1 VLTLP
6 DLVALL
12 PLLAIGAVVV
22 ALMVTIAFVRRHRAV
37 LALTLVGLAATLA
50 TLPVAATADQPQVT
64 ALLRVDAYALFFIGL
79 LTLTTGAVAL
89 LAYGYLRGGEAE
101 PPEFYLLLCIA
112 LLGAAT
118 MTASTQFAS
127 FFLGLEILSVS
138 LYTLI
143 AYPRVRLGCIEASV
157 KYLILGGVTS
167 AFLLFGMAL
176 FYAAAGTMTVPGL
189 TAALNEGTVEVG
201 GQTVTPDGLL
211 VLTGLALVLVSVGFK
226 LALVPFHMWTPDIYQ
241 GAPAPVTAF
250 VATVSKGA
258 TVALLVRYFRGVDLA
273 GEPALFWAFTLLA
286 GASMIAGNLL
296 ALLQTNL
303 KRLLAYSSIAH
314 LGYVLVAFLASGAL
328 AVTAASFYVVVY
340 VAANLVAFGIV
351 TVLSSPERDAEEIA
365 DYRGL
370 AVRRPWLAGG
380 MALALFSLAGLP
392 LTAGFIGK
400 FYLVRAGVGEAL
412 WALVIVLVLTSALS
426 MYYYARV
433 IVAMYVQRPE
443 EGAETGAAEGGAP
456 PAPDTSPP
464 AAGRPAAAEPAGR
477 APALPAAPA
486 AWSAGPVLAVA
497 AVLLLALGVYPA
509 PLVRL
514 IERVADSLP

>member
-1 VLTLP
+1 MLTLP

-12 PLLAIGAVVV
+12 PLLAIAAVAV
-22 ALMVTIAFVRRHRAV
+22 ALMVTIAFVRRHRTV

-79 LTLTTGAVAL
+79 LALATGAVAL
-89 LAYGYLRGGEAE
+89 LAYGYLHGGEAE
-101 PPEFYLLLCIA
+101 PPEFYLLLFIA

-118 MTASTQFAS
+118 MTASTHFAS

-189 TAALNEGTVEVG
+189 TAVLNEGTVEVA
-201 GQTVTPDGLL
+201 GQAVTPDRLL
-211 VLTGLALVLVSVGFK
+211 VLTGLALILVSVGFK

-258 TVALLVRYFRGVDLA
+258 TVALLVRYFRGVDLG
-273 GEPALFWAFTLLA
+273 GEPALFWAFALLA

-296 ALLQTNL
+296 ALMQTNV

-340 VAANLVAFGIV
+340 VAANLIALGIV
-351 TVLSSPERDAEEIA
+351 TVLSGAERDAEEIA

-400 FYLVRAGVGEAL
+400 FYLVRAGAGEAL

-443 EGAETGAAEGGAP
+443 EVAEAGAAEGGAS
-456 PAPDTSPP
+456 PAPSV
-464 AAGRPAAAEPAGR
+464 
-477 APALPAAPA
+477 
-486 AWSAGPVLAVA
+486 S
-497 AVLLLALGVYPA
+497 PA
-509 PLVRL
+509 P
-514 IERVADSLP
+514 

>member
-118 MTASTQFAS
+118 MTASTHFAS

-314 LGYVLVAFLASGAL
+314 LGYVLVAFLGRARGHGGELLRRRLRGREPGRLRHRHRAVEPGEGRRGDRRLPRPRRAATLARRRHGAGAL
-328 AVTAASFYVVVY
+328 
-340 VAANLVAFGIV
+340 
-351 TVLSSPERDAEEIA
+351 
-365 DYRGL
+365 L
-370 AVRRPWLAGG
+370 AR
-380 MALALFSLAGLP
+380 
-392 LTAGFIGK
+392 
-400 FYLVRAGVGEAL
+400 
-412 WALVIVLVLTSALS
+412 
-426 MYYYARV
+426 
-433 IVAMYVQRPE
+433 
-443 EGAETGAAEGGAP
+443 
-456 PAPDTSPP
+456 
-464 AAGRPAAAEPAGR
+464 RPAAHGR
-477 APALPAAPA
+477 LHRQVLPGA
-486 AWSAGPVLAVA
+486 
-497 AVLLLALGVYPA
+497 
-509 PLVRL
+509 R
-514 IERVADSLP
+514 RRR